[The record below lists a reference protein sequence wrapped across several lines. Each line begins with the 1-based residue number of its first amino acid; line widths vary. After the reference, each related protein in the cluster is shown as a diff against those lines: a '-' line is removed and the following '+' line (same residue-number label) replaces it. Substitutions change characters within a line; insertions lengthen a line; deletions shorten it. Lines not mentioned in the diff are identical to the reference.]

1 VLGPD
6 ETARR
11 DPGHPLP
18 HLCALV
24 LCFRCLC
31 LQVSGFILYAVD
43 SYPAEAE
50 FDLMQSSNK
59 SRGSPVLFLLVT
71 TTFNSLDMLVFTN
84 IIIL

>member
-31 LQVSGFILYAVD
+31 LQVSGFILYPVVTSRAA
-43 SYPAEAE
+43 AERQQ
-50 FDLMQSSNK
+50 MSGR
-59 SRGSPVLFLLVT
+59 SRGLPALFLLVT
-71 TTFNSLDMLVFTN
+71 TAFNSLNLLVFTN
-84 IIIL
+84 IIL